1 MSPLWRPRSRARPAQ
16 RLWDPAR
23 PGPSLLETVAEGAT
37 GEAPL
42 PDDPASAGVSTFAP
56 GALSAISA
64 RHTLPTGD
72 GRGQPAVRAV
82 VAALDLHTRS
92 ALDRATLLAMY
103 EALVDDDSRVQPVLT
118 QAVAAWA
125 QATAARAGPT
135 TETAITRAVRQVGGW
150 LVLTGAQRGPVRT
163 GINLVSML
171 TDLGGLATSVAT
183 LGRHVELSLE
193 ASTALSRAGPGC
205 EPLLL
210 EVARGHTGWGRVHAV
225 EHLSRSADRTVR
237 TWLLS
242 GGFRN
247 DVRWEYTACEV
258 CVRCDLAGRLAELEG
273 ALGAAAPASGE
284 RPDRELTSQDVE
296 LLDGARDL
304 LVTLLSTTSPSG
316 DVEDY
321 ADTATAV
328 SAWLRLTAAR
338 DAEALVV
345 QDLHAALRLW
355 EAVRD
360 DPRLSEANGFTAR
373 SRSSV
378 RDLCVT
384 LLAEPSAVD
393 TVLAAQDGADRRSS
407 AAATAVAVYLGI
419 DLTGALLARV
429 RADPDD
435 PQGWWL
441 LARAASARPDEV
453 VRAAL
458 ELLPEDVV
466 ARDSRATIGPAPGPH
481 LAVGIVLQELLTGRP
496 GLGWPLLERCLRSPL
511 VGPRNQAVT
520 VLLSWPRQ
528 EWPAACVRTLHEMR
542 ETEQDP
548 ALRTRIAEVLA
559 GMSRPGQAESPA

>member
-1 MSPLWRPRSRARPAQ
+1 M
-16 RLWDPAR
+16 
-23 PGPSLLETVAEGAT
+23 
-37 GEAPL
+37 
-42 PDDPASAGVSTFAP
+42 
-56 GALSAISA
+56 
-64 RHTLPTGD
+64 
-72 GRGQPAVRAV
+72 
-82 VAALDLHTRS
+82 
-92 ALDRATLLAMY
+92 
-103 EALVDDDSRVQPVLT
+103 
-118 QAVAAWA
+118 
-125 QATAARAGPT
+125 
-135 TETAITRAVRQVGGW
+135 
-150 LVLTGAQRGPVRT
+150 
-163 GINLVSML
+163 
-171 TDLGGLATSVAT
+171 
-183 LGRHVELSLE
+183 
-193 ASTALSRAGPGC
+193 
-205 EPLLL
+205 
-210 EVARGHTGWGRVHAV
+210 
-225 EHLSRSADRTVR
+225 
-237 TWLLS
+237 
-242 GGFRN
+242 
-247 DVRWEYTACEV
+247 
-258 CVRCDLAGRLAELEG
+258 
-273 ALGAAAPASGE
+273 
-284 RPDRELTSQDVE
+284 E